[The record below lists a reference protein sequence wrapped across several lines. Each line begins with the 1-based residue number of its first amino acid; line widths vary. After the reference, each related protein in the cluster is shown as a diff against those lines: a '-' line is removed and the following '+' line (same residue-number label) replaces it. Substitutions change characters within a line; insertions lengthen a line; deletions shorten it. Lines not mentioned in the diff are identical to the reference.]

1 MMRLTNFT
9 SALKEIV
16 LTSIAALLLFSIA
29 AAQSA
34 EAREIVQSEENKQL
48 NVTQTI
54 EWVTHAESDYKKMQD
69 KLDSA
74 QADFDKGDI
83 GLSELFKAQVSF
95 NHAEEKVMVARTQ
108 LLISLSNIK
117 EYRSELGQSVTLAFT
132 KAL

>member
-1 MMRLTNFT
+1 MMRLINFT

-34 EAREIVQSEENKQL
+34 VASETTPNELNNQL
-48 NVTQTI
+48 SVAQTI
-54 EWVTHAESDYKKMQD
+54 EWVTHTESDYKKMQD
-69 KLDSA
+69 KLDNA

-83 GLSELFKAQVSF
+83 SLSELFKAQVSF
-95 NHAEEKVMVARTQ
+95 NQAEERVMVARTK

-117 EYRSELGQSVTLAFT
+117 DDPDELGQPVTLAFS

>member
-34 EAREIVQSEENKQL
+34 VASETTPNELNNQL
-48 NVTQTI
+48 SVAQTI
-54 EWVTHAESDYKKMQD
+54 EWVTHAESDYKEMQD
-69 KLDSA
+69 KLDNA
-74 QADFDKGDI
+74 QADFDKGNI
-83 GLSELFKAQVSF
+83 SLSELFKAQVSF
-95 NHAEEKVMVARTQ
+95 NQAEEKVMVARTQ

-117 EYRSELGQSVTLAFT
+117 DDSNELGQPVTLAFT

>member
-34 EAREIVQSEENKQL
+34 EASETTPNELNKQL
-48 NVTQTI
+48 SVAQTI

-69 KLDSA
+69 KLDNA
-74 QADFDKGDI
+74 QVDFDKGDI
-83 GLSELFKAQVSF
+83 GLSDLFKAQVSF
-95 NHAEEKVMVARTQ
+95 NQAEERVMVARTQ
-108 LLISLSNIK
+108 LLISLSNMK
-117 EYRSELGQSVTLAFT
+117 SASDAQGQPLTLAFSR
-132 KAL
+132 AL

>member
-34 EAREIVQSEENKQL
+34 EASETAPSELNKQL
-48 NVTQTI
+48 SVAQTI
-54 EWVTHAESDYKKMQD
+54 EWVTHAESDYKEMQD
-69 KLDSA
+69 KLDNA
-74 QADFDKGDI
+74 QADFDKGNI
-83 GLSELFKAQVSF
+83 SLSELFKAQVSF
-95 NHAEEKVMVARTQ
+95 NQAEEKVMVARTQ

-117 EYRSELGQSVTLAFT
+117 DDSNELGQPVTLAFT